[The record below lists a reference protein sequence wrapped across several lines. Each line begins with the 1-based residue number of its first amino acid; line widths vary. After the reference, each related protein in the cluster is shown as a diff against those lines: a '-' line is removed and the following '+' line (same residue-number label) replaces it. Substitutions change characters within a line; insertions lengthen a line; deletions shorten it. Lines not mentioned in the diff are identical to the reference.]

1 MTISVFSMNQVQNLP
16 SEATILNRTKGK
28 KILPL
33 SDINDEAREDQN
45 TPPSHYPWSGGLH
58 KIAKIALPPESC
70 SLPTIPIFHSLSRS
84 CFLDVTLG
92 GALHDI
98 QNTAARE
105 TTSFSSI
112 FPALLHVS
120 PMFLQLLHHSF
131 LPLSLSFFI
140 YALFW
145 NSFMVHPYCMP
156 CHVNLRFSTV
166 TLLWLPACFLI
177 EFSYLIW
184 AKDGGELP
192 QAAILEG
199 FNFAYT
205 CLHCFPILGVV

>member
-1 MTISVFSMNQVQNLP
+1 MKRPKTKTRHLP
-16 SEATILNRTKGK
+16 IILDLGACTK
-28 KILPL
+28 
-33 SDINDEAREDQN
+33 
-45 TPPSHYPWSGGLH
+45 W
-58 KIAKIALPPESC
+58 AKIALPPESC

-120 PMFLQLLHHSF
+120 PIFCSCYTTVF
-131 LPLSLSFFI
+131 LPFSLSFFIVMSI

-156 CHVNLRFSTV
+156 GHVNLRFSTV
-166 TLLWLPACFLI
+166 TLLWQPACFLI
-177 EFSYLIW
+177 EFSYLI
-184 AKDGGELP
+184 
-192 QAAILEG
+192 
-199 FNFAYT
+199 
-205 CLHCFPILGVV
+205 